1 MIELSILN
9 YCAKLNEQNEM
20 FPSVFDYA
28 QEHKVPIID
37 ADSLNVLKHQLRL
50 MNRKRILEIGT
61 AIGYSGL
68 HMLSVA
74 DDIHLTT
81 IEKDKTLHDI
91 AVENFKT
98 HGALSR
104 VNAICMDA
112 KEIDPDALGHFDML
126 FIDASKANNQF
137 FFEKFEPLLDESG
150 IIIVDNILAR
160 GLVIED
166 EITNKNL
173 NKMVKKVDAF
183 NQFVATSEFHA
194 SFLPVGDGLLIISR

>member
-9 YCAKLNEQNEM
+9 YCAKLNEQKEA
-20 FPSVFDYA
+20 FPSVFNYA
-28 QEHKVPIID
+28 QKHNIPIID
-37 ADSLNVLKHQLRL
+37 ADALNVLKHQLRL
-50 MNRKRILEIGT
+50 TNRKRILEIGT

-74 DDIHLTT
+74 NDIHLTT
-81 IEKDKTLHDI
+81 IEKDTVLHDI

-98 HGALSR
+98 YGLESR
-104 VNAICMDA
+104 VNAICVDA
-112 KEIDPDALGHFDML
+112 KDTALDALGNFDML

-173 NKMVKKVDAF
+173 NKMVKKVDSF
-183 NQFVATSEFHA
+183 NQFVAMSDFHT